1 MSDVDPLIKRE
12 LQWMAL
18 GTLENRDLA
27 AIVIRKAKRRRIRL
41 LAMILAGTLGLSL
54 GVFGVLQVI
63 NNKSGTSIFSAE
75 TGATGS
81 TDSSAISPAQI
92 QGVITDYP
100 VTWEESIGDLG
111 AISKPGGVGD
121 TIGGL
126 TATGLKISW
135 TRCPSG
141 VCPTQWL
148 LSIKNNTPDI
158 ISVAPALMIY
168 VDHGPLVSSSR
179 PVTVTAGSTA
189 LLVFTFPEFKDGLNV
204 APNATYQWNWF
215 LTVAR

>member
-27 AIVIRKAKRRRIRL
+27 SIVIRKAKRRRIRL
-41 LAMILAGTLGLSL
+41 LAMILAGILGISL
-54 GVFGVLQVI
+54 GVFGVFNVI
-63 NNKSGTSIFSAE
+63 NNKSGTSIFSAD

-92 QGVITDYP
+92 RGVITDYP

-126 TATGLKISW
+126 TATGLKKW
-135 TRCPSG
+135 KPTTRLGCCRPADIFSTDREDVLVASTHSG
-141 VCPTQWL
+141 EICF
-148 LSIKNNTPDI
+148 
-158 ISVAPALMIY
+158 
-168 VDHGPLVSSSR
+168 SSSLKR
-179 PVTVTAGSTA
+179 SFLSCNSSNTASMMKSQPA
-189 LLVFTFPEFKDGLNV
+189 
-204 APNATYQWNWF
+204 
-215 LTVAR
+215 

>member
-27 AIVIRKAKRRRIRL
+27 SIVIRKAKRRRIRL
-41 LAMILAGTLGLSL
+41 LAMIMAGILGISL
-54 GVFGVLQVI
+54 GVFGVFNVI
-63 NNKSGTSIFSAE
+63 NNKSGTSIFSAD

-92 QGVITDYP
+92 RGVITDYP

-135 TRCPSG
+135 ARCPSG
-141 VCPTQWL
+141 VCPIQWL
-148 LSIKNNTPDI
+148 LSVKNNTPDI
-158 ISVAPALMIY
+158 ISLAPALMIY
-168 VDHGPLVSSSR
+168 IDHGPLVSSSR
-179 PVTVTAGSTA
+179 PVTVTAGGSA

-204 APNATYQWNWF
+204 AQNATYQWNWF

>member
-63 NNKSGTSIFSAE
+63 NNKSGTSIFSAD

-135 TRCPSG
+135 ARCPSG

-179 PVTVTAGSTA
+179 PVTVTAGSSA

-204 APNATYQWNWF
+204 SPNATYQWNWF

>member
-27 AIVIRKAKRRRIRL
+27 SIVIRKAKRRRLRFI
-41 LAMILAGTLGLSL
+41 AMILAGILGLSL
-54 GVFGVLQVI
+54 GVFGVIHVI
-63 NNKSGTSIFSAE
+63 NNKSGSSIYSAD
-75 TGATGS
+75 TGAAGS

-179 PVTVTAGSTA
+179 PVTVTAGGSA

-204 APNATYQWNWF
+204 AQNATYQWNWF

>member
-27 AIVIRKAKRRRIRL
+27 AIVIRKAKRRRLRL
-41 LAMILAGTLGLSL
+41 IAMILAGTLGLSL
-54 GVFGVLQVI
+54 GVFGVVQVI
-63 NNKSGTSIFSAE
+63 NSKSGTSIFSAD

-92 QGVITDYP
+92 RGVITDYP

-135 TRCPSG
+135 ARCPSG
-141 VCPTQWL
+141 VCPIQWL
-148 LSIKNNTPDI
+148 LSVKNNTPDI

-179 PVTVTAGSTA
+179 PVTVTAGGSA

-204 APNATYQWNWF
+204 AQNATYQWNWF

>member
-27 AIVIRKAKRRRIRL
+27 AIVIRKAKRRRLRL
-41 LAMILAGTLGLSL
+41 IAMILAGTLGLSV
-54 GVFGVLQVI
+54 GVFGVINVI
-63 NNKSGTSIFSAE
+63 ENKSVTSIFGAD

-92 QGVITDYP
+92 RGVITDYP

-135 TRCPSG
+135 ARCPSG
-141 VCPTQWL
+141 VCPIQWL
-148 LSIKNNTPDI
+148 LSVKNNTPDI

-179 PVTVTAGSTA
+179 PVTVTAGSSA

-204 APNATYQWNWF
+204 AQNATYQWNWF